1 MKHLLFD
8 EWYLLNRQKLVELA
22 GLWFL
27 PKKWR
32 NLLLTI
38 LKTFDFVYSSAA
50 QKMALSVDEE
60 RPPIIPI
67 IIIGPDDKPVV
78 LPPSKP
84 KPPVKD

>member
-1 MKHLLFD
+1 MKNLLFD
-8 EWYLLNRQKLVELA
+8 EWYVLNREKIAQLA
-22 GLWFL
+22 RLKIL

-38 LKTFDFVYSSAA
+38 LNTFDLVYSDGAE
-50 QKMALSVDEE
+50 KMTLSVDDE

-84 KPPVKD
+84 KPPVKS

>member
-1 MKHLLFD
+1 MEKMKFED
-8 EWYLLNRQKLVELA
+8 WYVLNREKLVTLA
-22 GLWFL
+22 GIWFI

-38 LKTFDFVYSSAA
+38 LNTFDLIYSDIVKSSS
-50 QKMALSVDEE
+50 LSVDDD

>member
-1 MKHLLFD
+1 MEKMKFED
-8 EWYLLNRQKLVELA
+8 WYVLNREKLVTLA
-22 GLWFL
+22 GLWFI

-38 LKTFDFVYSSAA
+38 LNTFDLIYSDIVKSAS
-50 QKMALSVDEE
+50 LSIDDD

>member
-1 MKHLLFD
+1 MKNLLFD
-8 EWYLLNRQKLVELA
+8 EWYVLNRQKLVELS

-32 NLLLTI
+32 DLLLTI
-38 LKTFDFVYSSAA
+38 LNTFDLVYSGGSE
-50 QKMALSVDEE
+50 KMALSVDEE

-84 KPPVKD
+84 KPPVKA